1 MEAAAAPARV
11 AAALAIAEGFPVFR
25 IERTS
30 FTQGGRPI
38 DYEILSYRSD
48 LIRFV
53 TRLARQPAKKATHSG
68 TPTSRRR

>member
-1 MEAAAAPARV
+1 LEAAAAPARV

-38 DYEILSYRSD
+38 DY
-48 LIRFV
+48 
-53 TRLARQPAKKATHSG
+53 
-68 TPTSRRR
+68 